1 MCQNE
6 LNVKLVSLWFFISLL
21 FCVYKNLFLNLTEW
35 VCSCI
40 PFIFKGVICRM
51 CSRVITSQPES
62 SCFPLLVL
70 LCLISVLWLM
80 SLVYLQVENILLHDK
95 GHYVLCDF
103 GSATNKFQN
112 PQTEGVAAVEEEIK
126 KFVPVY
132 IHFLWFFFI
141 FPTFFTLWK
150 CKILVCTG

>member
-1 MCQNE
+1 MCVRVSH
-6 LNVKLVSLWFFISLL
+6 NVKLVSLWCFHSLL
-21 FCVYKNLFLNLTEW
+21 FCGYKSLYLTWWMGLFQHPL
-35 VCSCI
+35 
-40 PFIFKGVICRM
+40 FKGVICRM
-51 CSRVITSQPES
+51 CSHVNTSQPET

-70 LCLISVLWLM
+70 LCLISVLWLV

-126 KFVPVY
+126 KFVPIS
-132 IHFLWFFFI
+132 IHFLWFFTHGKLC
-141 FPTFFTLWK
+141 FPPTSFTLWAFPQ
-150 CKILVCTG
+150 